1 MKKQNQSEKKLSL
14 KKVQLMKLNAM
25 KTITG
30 GGGNQAGINMNGND
44 DPNLPTPFQTAS
56 SK

>member
-1 MKKQNQSEKKLSL
+1 MKKQTKKEKKLSL
-14 KKVQLMKLNAM
+14 NKVQLMKINDM

-30 GGGNQAGINMNGND
+30 GGIQVGLNFGGND
-44 DPNLPTPFQTAS
+44 DPLPTPFQTAS